1 MMVVDDKFYRAKV
14 TKREE
19 FASDLWMIRIQ
30 AGGEFTF
37 APGQYAT
44 LGVEHDGKRTERP
57 YSIVSAPF
65 ENEIEFFFELVPE
78 GALTPRLYKLQPGD
92 ELVMRKIPKG
102 KFTLDT
108 ESGRKHHLLV
118 STVTGVAPFVSFVRT
133 LSKDW
138 KEGQFDGSHQLY
150 LLNGASRPWEFGYKE
165 ELTRFAAELPWF
177 KYVPTVSRPWDHS
190 DWPGEIGRAD
200 DVLRKYADHWELDAS
215 NTTVVKAMYHAGRN
229 EEHAAR
235 ANFLIFFVGLKAG
248 TSTDHIV
255 NFILPV
261 GPLQIGSAR
270 RQRVESGAHRGHTQ
284 KFQIS
289 IACVT
294 LSLFKIGNRKQAGC
308 GFGQADVSFG
318 FDRFSLNST
327 NLLPRCLRRCRW

>member
-1 MMVVDDKFYRAKV
+1 MANDRSVAKLPACRVSSQNSNDRRTGFSAGDSIASLSEEFKRMMVVDDKFYRAKV

-30 AGGEFTF
+30 ANGEFTF

-108 ESGRKHHLLV
+108 KSGRKHHLLV

-138 KEGQFDGSHQLY
+138 NEGRFDGSHLLY

-200 DVLRKYADHWELDAS
+200 DVLRKYADQWELDAT
-215 NTTVVKAMYHAGRN
+215 NTTAYLCGHPDMIANSKAILKRRGFVDRTAIK
-229 EEHAAR
+229 EEIYWIPA
-235 ANFLIFFVGLKAG
+235 K
-248 TSTDHIV
+248 
-255 NFILPV
+255 
-261 GPLQIGSAR
+261 
-270 RQRVESGAHRGHTQ
+270 
-284 KFQIS
+284 
-289 IACVT
+289 
-294 LSLFKIGNRKQAGC
+294 
-308 GFGQADVSFG
+308 
-318 FDRFSLNST
+318 
-327 NLLPRCLRRCRW
+327 